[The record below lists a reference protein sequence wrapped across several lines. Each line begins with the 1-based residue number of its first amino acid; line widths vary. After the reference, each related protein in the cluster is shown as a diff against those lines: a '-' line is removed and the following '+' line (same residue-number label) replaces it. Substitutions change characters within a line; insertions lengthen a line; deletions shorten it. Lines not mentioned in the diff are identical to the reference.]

1 MLRLGRDLDYRPLA
15 EESPEYHRRLE
26 RHAFAVRR
34 TSRLSPPLAGDPAL
48 PWSEHTALAIYGQ
61 VRSGVSVKIV
71 DCRAFVPR
79 SLACLMLMI
88 RCRPASRRP
97 DEDDHRAIEEPDG
110 DEAILAVDP
119 RGSRVAGR

>member
-1 MLRLGRDLDYRPLA
+1 MVVDTFGLTTGGWPRRTVRLGELLRL
-15 EESPEYHRRLE
+15 
-26 RHAFAVRR
+26 
-34 TSRLSPPLAGDPAL
+34 
-48 PWSEHTALAIYGQ
+48 AIHGQ